1 MSNNLC
7 VTKKLFLVT
16 ATDLE
21 ACKFIS
27 KGGGGETLEEDY
39 HKNGSVT
46 STTKNMSLCVETSN
60 VLATSMGTS
69 SSSVSLL
76 QDSTHSTQSTISTIA
91 SQATISTN
99 ILQAPIT
106 AIQSS
111 HDKLDHHIPP
121 PKSIAKLV
129 VANHAA
135 TNNCGTVL
143 QKVNPPLNITV
154 LNPSGPLTVVK
165 TLCVTSGVSSTPQF
179 TLVNS
184 TPLNVTNAMGKSPT
198 FTLLNAPV
206 TVVKAITTTPPHTVE
221 KNASADTSSNVITNQ
236 TNIAVPSAPGIMENR
251 GHNVFVK
258 NTCPDSTVQD
268 MTQSHKLL
276 TANSFPPTNVS
287 SLEGFI

>member
-1 MSNNLC
+1 
-7 VTKKLFLVT
+7 
-16 ATDLE
+16 
-21 ACKFIS
+21 
-27 KGGGGETLEEDY
+27 
-39 HKNGSVT
+39 
-46 STTKNMSLCVETSN
+46 MSLCVETSN

-69 SSSVSLL
+69 SSSVPLL
-76 QDSTHSTQSTISTIA
+76 EESTHGTQSMISTIA

-111 HDKLDHHIPP
+111 HDKLDQHLPP

-135 TNNCGTVL
+135 TNNCGAVL

-206 TVVKAITTTPPHTVE
+206 TVVKALTTTPPQTVE
-221 KNASADTSSNVITNQ
+221 KNGSVENSASVVNNQSNIT
-236 TNIAVPSAPGIMENR
+236 IPPAPSIMENR

-268 MTQSHKLL
+268 ISQSHKLL

-287 SLEGFI
+287 SIVIKVTLF

>member
-1 MSNNLC
+1 MLYFI
-7 VTKKLFLVT
+7 FLVT
-16 ATDLE
+16 SIDLE
-21 ACKFIS
+21 TFKFLS
-27 KGGGGETLEEDY
+27 KGGGGKLSGGKTIHGD
-39 HKNGSVT
+39 GSV
-46 STTKNMSLCVETSN
+46 SDAAGNMSLCVETTN

-69 SSSVSLL
+69 SSSAPLL
-76 QDSTHSTQSTISTIA
+76 EESTNHGMQSTISTIA

-111 HDKLDHHIPP
+111 HHDKLDQHLPP

-129 VANHAA
+129 VANHAT

-143 QKVNPPLNITV
+143 QKVNSPLNITV

-198 FTLLNAPV
+198 FTLLNAPL
-206 TVVKAITTTPPHTVE
+206 TVVKAITTASQPIE
-221 KNASADTSSNVITNQ
+221 KNGVGEISSNIANNQ
-236 TNIAVPSAPGIMENR
+236 ANLTGQPTSNLMENR

-258 NTCPDSTVQD
+258 NTSLDSTVQD
-268 MTQSHKLL
+268 MPQSHKIL
-276 TANSFPPTNVS
+276 TANNFASSNVS
-287 SLEGFI
+287 IPLLKIN

>member
-1 MSNNLC
+1 
-7 VTKKLFLVT
+7 
-16 ATDLE
+16 
-21 ACKFIS
+21 
-27 KGGGGETLEEDY
+27 
-39 HKNGSVT
+39 
-46 STTKNMSLCVETSN
+46 MSLCVETSS

-69 SSSVSLL
+69 SSSVPLL
-76 QDSTHSTQSTISTIA
+76 EESTTHSTQSTISTIA

-111 HDKLDHHIPP
+111 QDKFDQHLPP

-135 TNNCGTVL
+135 ANNCGAVL

-165 TLCVTSGVSSTPQF
+165 TLCVTSGASSTPQF

-206 TVVKAITTTPPHTVE
+206 TVVKAITTGPHQTIE
-221 KNASADTSSNVITNQ
+221 KNGDLCNVGNSQTSISGPNT
-236 TNIAVPSAPGIMENR
+236 PSIIENR

-268 MTQSHKLL
+268 VPQSHKLL

-287 SLEGFI
+287 VPNFMIADQFVICFYFILDADQHESSDQNGKWSKKQSKDIE

>member
-1 MSNNLC
+1 
-7 VTKKLFLVT
+7 
-16 ATDLE
+16 
-21 ACKFIS
+21 
-27 KGGGGETLEEDY
+27 
-39 HKNGSVT
+39 
-46 STTKNMSLCVETSN
+46 MSLCVETSN

-69 SSSVSLL
+69 SSSVPLL
-76 QDSTHSTQSTISTIA
+76 EESTCSTQSTISTLA

-106 AIQSS
+106 AIQTN
-111 HDKLDHHIPP
+111 HDKLDQHVPAS
-121 PKSIAKLV
+121 KSIAKLV

-135 TNNCGTVL
+135 TNNCGAVL

-184 TPLNVTNAMGKSPT
+184 TPLNVTNTMGKSPT

-206 TVVKAITTTPPHTVE
+206 TVVKAITTTPPHTVD
-221 KNASADTSSNVITNQ
+221 KNASADIASSVVTNQ
-236 TNIAVPSAPGIMENR
+236 TNIAVQSAPSIMENR

-258 NTCPDSTVQD
+258 NTCPDSTIQD
-268 MTQSHKLL
+268 MAQSHKLL

-287 SLEGFI
+287 SIDIFLNNNY

>member
-1 MSNNLC
+1 
-7 VTKKLFLVT
+7 
-16 ATDLE
+16 
-21 ACKFIS
+21 
-27 KGGGGETLEEDY
+27 
-39 HKNGSVT
+39 
-46 STTKNMSLCVETSN
+46 MSLCVESSN

-69 SSSVSLL
+69 SSSVPLL
-76 QDSTHSTQSTISTIA
+76 EESTTHSTQSTISTIA

-99 ILQAPIT
+99 IIQAPIT
-106 AIQSS
+106 AIQSN
-111 HDKLDHHIPP
+111 HDKLDQHLPP

-129 VANHAA
+129 VANHAS
-135 TNNCGTVL
+135 TNNCGAVL

-206 TVVKAITTTPPHTVE
+206 TVVKAITATPPQTIE
-221 KNASADTSSNVITNQ
+221 KNANADNSSNIVNNQ
-236 TNIAVPSAPGIMENR
+236 SNSIATPAQSIMENR

-268 MTQSHKLL
+268 MPQGHKLL
-276 TANSFPPTNVS
+276 TANSFSSTNVS
-287 SLEGFI
+287 IF

>member
-1 MSNNLC
+1 
-7 VTKKLFLVT
+7 
-16 ATDLE
+16 
-21 ACKFIS
+21 
-27 KGGGGETLEEDY
+27 
-39 HKNGSVT
+39 
-46 STTKNMSLCVETSN
+46 MSLCVETSN

-69 SSSVSLL
+69 ASSVPLL
-76 QDSTHSTQSTISTIA
+76 EESTTQSTQSTISTIA

-106 AIQSS
+106 AIQSG
-111 HDKLDHHIPP
+111 HDKLDQQLPP
-121 PKSIAKLV
+121 AKSIAKLV

-135 TNNCGTVL
+135 ANNCGALL

-184 TPLNVTNAMGKSPT
+184 TPLNVTNAIGKPPT

-206 TVVKAITTTPPHTVE
+206 TVVKAIAANSQQTLE
-221 KNASADTSSNVITNQ
+221 KNGAGETSVVVNNQANVG
-236 TNIAVPSAPGIMENR
+236 VPPAPSIIENR

-258 NTCPDSTVQD
+258 NTCPDSTVQE
-268 MTQSHKLL
+268 MPQGHKLL
-276 TANSFPPTNVS
+276 TANSFPTTNVS
-287 SLEGFI
+287 IRKQNFILKNLKFKLGRATKNRYVIKYQ

>member
-1 MSNNLC
+1 
-7 VTKKLFLVT
+7 
-16 ATDLE
+16 
-21 ACKFIS
+21 
-27 KGGGGETLEEDY
+27 
-39 HKNGSVT
+39 
-46 STTKNMSLCVETSN
+46 MSLCVETSN

-69 SSSVSLL
+69 SSSVPLL
-76 QDSTHSTQSTISTIA
+76 EESTHSTQSTISTIA

-111 HDKLDHHIPP
+111 HEKIEQHLPP

-129 VANHAA
+129 VANHAT
-135 TNNCGTVL
+135 TNNCGAVL

-184 TPLNVTNAMGKSPT
+184 TPLNVSNAIGKSPT

-206 TVVKAITTTPPHTVE
+206 TVVKAITTTPTQSIE
-221 KNASADTSSNVITNQ
+221 KNGSIENATTIINNQANIT
-236 TNIAVPSAPGIMENR
+236 VPSASSIMENR

-258 NTCPDSTVQD
+258 NTCPDSTVPDISQN
-268 MTQSHKLL
+268 HKML
-276 TANSFPPTNVS
+276 TSNSFPSTNVS
-287 SLEGFI
+287 TTNYY

>member
-1 MSNNLC
+1 
-7 VTKKLFLVT
+7 
-16 ATDLE
+16 
-21 ACKFIS
+21 
-27 KGGGGETLEEDY
+27 
-39 HKNGSVT
+39 
-46 STTKNMSLCVETSN
+46 MSLCVETSN

-69 SSSVSLL
+69 SSSVPLL
-76 QDSTHSTQSTISTIA
+76 EESTTHSTISTIA
-91 SQATISTN
+91 SQATSSTN

-111 HDKLDHHIPP
+111 HDKLEQHLPP

-129 VANHAA
+129 VANHAG

-206 TVVKAITTTPPHTVE
+206 TVVKTITTTPPQTVE
-221 KNASADTSSNVITNQ
+221 KNGSNEAQCNIGNNQSNISGSHGSS
-236 TNIAVPSAPGIMENR
+236 IMENR

-268 MTQSHKLL
+268 IPQSHKLL
-276 TANSFPPTNVS
+276 TANIFPPTNVS
-287 SLEGFI
+287 LLIISINLLCVYYNS